1 MAGEYVDHKAMD
13 TVTYASVAALP
24 CSVVQRTERPRVPE
38 VEFIPLELSYLSSWW
53 LGLFQFTGPC
63 NDL

>member
-1 MAGEYVDHKAMD
+1 MD

-24 CSVVQRTERPRVPE
+24 RSVVQPPECLRVPE
-38 VEFIPLELSYLSSWW
+38 VEFVPLELSYLSSWW
-53 LGLFQFTGPC
+53 LGLFQLTGPC